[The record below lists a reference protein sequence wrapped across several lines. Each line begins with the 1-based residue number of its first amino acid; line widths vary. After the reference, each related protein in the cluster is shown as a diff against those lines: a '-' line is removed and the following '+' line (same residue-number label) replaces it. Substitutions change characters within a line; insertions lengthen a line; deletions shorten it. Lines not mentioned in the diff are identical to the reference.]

1 MNVGVIGGGVFGLA
15 AAIELRERGH
25 DVTVFDQGKVPYENA
40 TSTDV
45 AKGIRRTWYG
55 DGGPYVELVERSA
68 VQWRAWERRTGES
81 VYHKTGGMK
90 IMRGFEP
97 GSGMYENWRYLQSRG
112 ADLTIMTAKEGR
124 ERFPQFVIDD
134 DEVCVLDDWAG
145 YIESERAVAMMAG
158 IAREDGV
165 VVREDSPVT
174 AIDESSG
181 GACIRVAD
189 EESHEF
195 DRVVVAGG
203 VWSGRLVPEV
213 GKNLLVT
220 LREMM
225 FIEVEE
231 PQKFERGRFPVWSDD
246 PDVNGWYGFPLLR
259 EGFVKVAIEGI
270 GEIVDP
276 DIDRAGSQE
285 FRDEALG
292 YLRRRIPDWGRGR
305 VADVRACL
313 YCATPDDH
321 FIIDHAP
328 GSERV
333 IVATGGSGHGFK
345 FGGSLGGVIA
355 DVVEDTPNPLGDWFR
370 VGERFEGLADQT
382 RSVTESRGY
391 ALAQG
396 EAQI

>member
-1 MNVGVIGGGVFGLA
+1 MNVGIIGGGVFGLA

-25 DVTVFDQGKVPYENA
+25 GVTVFDQGRVPYENA

-55 DGGPYVELVERSA
+55 DGGPYVELVERA
-68 VQWRAWERRTGES
+68 AEQWRAWERRTGES
-81 VYHKTGGMK
+81 VYHRTGGMK

-97 GSGMYENWRYLQSRG
+97 GSGMYANWRYLQSRG

-124 ERFPQFVIDD
+124 ARFPQFVIDD
-134 DEVCVLDDWAG
+134 DEVCILDDWAG

-165 VVREDSPVT
+165 VVREESPVT
-174 AIDESSG
+174 VIDESANGATVHVEGG
-181 GACIRVAD
+181 GAF
-189 EESHEF
+189 EF

-213 GKNLLVT
+213 GRHLLVT

-225 FIEVEE
+225 LIEVEN
-231 PQKFERGRFPVWSDD
+231 PDAFAHGRFPVWSDD
-246 PDVNGWYGFPLLR
+246 PDTTGWYGFPLLR
-259 EGFVKVAIEGI
+259 EGLVKVSIEGI

-285 FRDEALG
+285 FRDEAME
-292 YLRRRIPDWGRGR
+292 YLRWRIPDIGRGR

-333 IVATGGSGHGFK
+333 VVATGGSGHGFK
-345 FGGSLGGVIA
+345 FGGSLGAVIA
-355 DVVEDTPNPLGDWFR
+355 DAVEDVQNPLGDWFR
-370 VGERFEGLADQT
+370 IGDRFKGLADQT

-391 ALAQG
+391 ALSQAEG
-396 EAQI
+396 

>member
-55 DGGPYVELVERSA
+55 DGGPYVELVERA
-68 VQWRAWERRTGES
+68 AAQWREWERRTGES

-112 ADLTIMTAKEGR
+112 ADLTIMTAEEGR
-124 ERFPQFVIDD
+124 KRFPQFVIDN

-145 YIESERAVAMMAG
+145 YIESQRAVAMMAG

-165 VVREDSPVT
+165 VVREESPVT
-174 AIDESSG
+174 AVDESSSGASVREKG
-181 GACIRVAD
+181 GGV
-189 EESHEF
+189 SEF

-213 GKNLLVT
+213 GRNLLVT

-231 PQKFERGRFPVWSDD
+231 PEKFARGRFPVWSDD

-285 FRDEALG
+285 FRDQALE

-305 VADVRACL
+305 VVDVRACL

-321 FIIDHAP
+321 FIIDRAP
-328 GSERV
+328 GTERV

-345 FGGSLGGVIA
+345 FGGSLGAVIA
-355 DVVEDTPNPLGDWFR
+355 DVVEDLPNPLGEWFR
-370 VGERFEGLADQT
+370 IGDRFEGLADQT

-391 ALAQG
+391 ALSQSEG
-396 EAQI
+396 

>member
-1 MNVGVIGGGVFGLA
+1 MNVGIIGGGVFGLA
-15 AAIELRERGH
+15 AAIELRGRGH
-25 DVTVFDQGKVPYENA
+25 SATVFDQGKVPYENA

-55 DGGPYVELVERSA
+55 DGGPYVELVERAA

-81 VYHKTGGMK
+81 LYHRTGGMK

-97 GSGMYENWRYLQSRG
+97 GNVMYENWRYLQSRG
-112 ADLTIMTAKEGR
+112 SDLTIMTAQEGR
-124 ERFPQFVIDD
+124 KRYPQFEIED

-165 VVREDSPVT
+165 VVREESLVSG
-174 AIDESSG
+174 IDEEADGVSVHVD
-181 GACIRVAD
+181 GAGA
-189 EESHEF
+189 SKF

-203 VWSGRLVPEV
+203 VWSGRLVPDV
-213 GKNLLVT
+213 GRNLLVT
-220 LREMM
+220 LREMIM
-225 FIEVEE
+225 IEVDNPED
-231 PQKFERGRFPVWSDD
+231 FARGRFPVWSDD

-259 EGFVKVAIEGI
+259 EGYVKVAIEGI

-285 FRDEALG
+285 FRDEAME
-292 YLRRRIPDWGRGR
+292 YLRRRIPDVGRGR

-328 GSERV
+328 GTERV

-345 FGGSLGGVIA
+345 FGGSLGAVIA
-355 DVVEDTPNPLGDWFR
+355 DAVEDVPNPLGDWFR
-370 VGERFEGLADQT
+370 IGDRFEGLADQT
-382 RSVTESRGY
+382 RSVMESRGY
-391 ALAQG
+391 ALTQAEG
-396 EAQI
+396 

>member
-1 MNVGVIGGGVFGLA
+1 MNVGIIGGGVFGLA
-15 AAIELRERGH
+15 GAIELRERGH
-25 DVTVFDQGKVPYENA
+25 GVTVFDQGKVPYENA

-55 DGGPYVELVERSA
+55 DGGPYVELVERAA

-81 VYHKTGGMK
+81 LYHRTGGMK

-97 GSGMYENWRYLQSRG
+97 GNVMYENWRYLQSRG
-112 ADLTIMTAKEGR
+112 SDLTIMTAKEGR

-158 IAREDGV
+158 IARADGV
-165 VVREDSPVT
+165 AVREESLVT
-174 AIDESSG
+174 GVDESTNAAIVCVE
-181 GACIRVAD
+181 GAGT
-189 EESHEF
+189 SEF

-220 LREMM
+220 LREMIM
-225 FIEVEE
+225 IEVEN
-231 PQKFERGRFPVWSDD
+231 PQDFARGRFPVWSDD

-259 EGFVKVAIEGI
+259 EGYVKVAIEGI

-285 FRDEALG
+285 FRDEAME
-292 YLRRRIPDWGRGR
+292 YLRWRIPDIGRGR
-305 VADVRACL
+305 VADVRSCL

-321 FIIDHAP
+321 FIIDRAP
-328 GSERV
+328 GAERV

-345 FGGSLGGVIA
+345 FGGSLGAVIA
-355 DVVEDTPNPLGDWFR
+355 DVVEEAPNPLGDWFR
-370 VGERFEGLADQT
+370 IADRFEGLADQT
-382 RSVTESRGY
+382 RSVMESRGY
-391 ALAQG
+391 ALTQAEG
-396 EAQI
+396 

>member
-1 MNVGVIGGGVFGLA
+1 MNVGIIGGGVFGLA
-15 AAIELRERGH
+15 SAIELRERGH

-55 DGGPYVELVERSA
+55 DGGPYVELVERAA
-68 VQWRAWERRTGES
+68 VQWRAWEQRTGES
-81 VYHKTGGMK
+81 LYHRTGGMK

-97 GSGMYENWRYLQSRG
+97 GNVMYENWRYLQSRG
-112 ADLTIMTAKEGR
+112 SDLTIMTAKEGR

-165 VVREDSPVT
+165 VVRDESPVT
-174 AIDESSG
+174 AIDESTNAAIVHVE
-181 GACIRVAD
+181 GAGA
-189 EESHEF
+189 SEF

-213 GKNLLVT
+213 GRHLLVT
-220 LREMM
+220 LREMIM
-225 FIEVEE
+225 IEVENPE
-231 PQKFERGRFPVWSDD
+231 DFARGRFPVWSDD

-259 EGFVKVAIEGI
+259 EGYVKVAIEGI

-285 FRDEALG
+285 FRDEAME
-292 YLRRRIPDWGRGR
+292 YLRWRIPDIGRGR

-328 GSERV
+328 GAERV

-345 FGGSLGGVIA
+345 FGGALGAVIA
-355 DVVEDTPNPLGDWFR
+355 DVVEDAPNPLGDWFR
-370 VGERFEGLADQT
+370 IADRFEGLADQT

-391 ALAQG
+391 ALTQAEG
-396 EAQI
+396 

>member
-25 DVTVFDQGKVPYENA
+25 GVTVFDQGRVPYENA

-55 DGGPYVELVERSA
+55 DGGPYVELVERA
-68 VQWRAWERRTGES
+68 AAQWREWERRTGES

-124 ERFPQFVIDD
+124 ARFPQFVIDD
-134 DEVCVLDDWAG
+134 DEVCVFDDWAG
-145 YIESERAVAMMAG
+145 YIEGERAVAMMAG

-165 VVREDSPVT
+165 VVREESPVT
-174 AIDESSG
+174 AIDESSS
-181 GACIRVAD
+181 GATIQVT
-189 EESHEF
+189 EGKTHEF

-213 GKNLLVT
+213 GRNLLVT

-231 PQKFERGRFPVWSDD
+231 PEKFARGRFPVWSDD

-285 FRDEALG
+285 FRDQAME

-305 VADVRACL
+305 VVDVRACL

-321 FIIDHAP
+321 FIIDHVP
-328 GSERV
+328 GTERV

-345 FGGSLGGVIA
+345 FGGSLGAVIA
-355 DVVEDTPNPLGDWFR
+355 DVVDDVPNPLGDWFR
-370 VGERFEGLADQT
+370 IRDRFEGLADQT

-391 ALAQG
+391 ALAQTEG
-396 EAQI
+396 

>member
-1 MNVGVIGGGVFGLA
+1 MNVGIIGGGVFGLA

-25 DVTVFDQGKVPYENA
+25 GVTVFDQGRVPYENA

-55 DGGPYVELVERSA
+55 DGGPYVELVEQA
-68 VQWRAWERRTGES
+68 ALQWRAWERRTGES
-81 VYHKTGGMK
+81 VYHRTGGMK

-97 GSGMYENWRYLQSRG
+97 GGGMYENWRYLQSRG

-124 ERFPQFVIDD
+124 KRFPQFVIDD
-134 DEVCVLDDWAG
+134 NEVCVFDDWAG
-145 YIESERAVAMMAG
+145 YIESERAVAMMAS

-165 VVREDSPVT
+165 VVREESPVT
-174 AIDESSG
+174 SVDETRG
-181 GACIRVAD
+181 VATIQVAEGETHD
-189 EESHEF
+189 F

-213 GKNLLVT
+213 GRNLLVT

-231 PQKFERGRFPVWSDD
+231 PEKFARGRFPVWSDD

-285 FRDEALG
+285 FRDEAME

-345 FGGSLGGVIA
+345 FGGSLGAVIA
-355 DVVEDTPNPLGDWFR
+355 DAVEDVPNPLGDWFR
-370 VGERFEGLADQT
+370 IGDRFEGLADQT

-391 ALAQG
+391 ALAQAEG
-396 EAQI
+396 